1 MELRKINFDNVDAV
15 TAMAVREDQ
24 RGFVAPN
31 VASLAEAYVAV
42 SGGHTALPF
51 ALYEGEEPVGF
62 VMFGYGALGDA
73 DDPPAAQ
80 GNYCLWRF
88 MIDREHQ
95 GKGLGE
101 AALQASL
108 AYLRTLPCGPA
119 EQVWLSYEPENTAAR
134 TLYHRFGFVENG
146 QMCGEE
152 IVAARPL

>member
-31 VASLAEAYVAV
+31 VASLAQAYVAV
-42 SGGHTALPF
+42 DNGFIAKAF

-62 VMFGYGALGDA
+62 VMFGYGTLGDA
-73 DDPPAAQ
+73 DDPPVAK

-95 GKGLGE
+95 GKGLGR

-108 AYLRTLPCGPA
+108 A
-119 EQVWLSYEPENTAAR
+119 
-134 TLYHRFGFVENG
+134 
-146 QMCGEE
+146 
-152 IVAARPL
+152 